1 MVKERDFWQDFKR
14 KELLVTLIK
23 NVRSVQDVIDGDG
36 HSIYKSDWLIQQGFP
51 EELVRGIEREF
62 KSDYS
67 SAKSTIFDGDGNM
80 VDSMTGVSA
89 LQLHYE
95 IAAWLLLEGGV
106 DYNDTLTGRGF
117 QAKELA
123 QAIKKSVGMLD
134 VR

>member
-1 MVKERDFWQDFKR
+1 MIKERDFWQDFKR
-14 KELLVTLIK
+14 KELMVTLIK

-36 HSIYKSDWLIQQGFP
+36 HSIYKSDWLIQQGLP

>member
-14 KELLVTLIK
+14 KELMVTLIK
-23 NVRSVQDVIDGDG
+23 NVRSVQDIIDGDG
-36 HSIYKSDWLIQQGFP
+36 HSIYKSDWLIQQGLP

-62 KSDYS
+62 KSDYT

-106 DYNDTLTGRGF
+106 DYNDTLSGRGF

-123 QAIKKSVGMLD
+123 QAIKKAVGVLD

>member
-36 HSIYKSDWLIQQGFP
+36 HSIYKSDWLIQQGLP
-51 EELVRGIEREF
+51 EELVRGIEQEF

>member
-36 HSIYKSDWLIQQGFP
+36 HSIYKSDWLIKQGFP

-67 SAKSTIFDGDGNM
+67 SAKSTIFDGNGNM
-80 VDSMTGVSA
+80 VESMTGVSA

>member
-14 KELLVTLIK
+14 KELMVTLIK
-23 NVRSVQDVIDGDG
+23 NVRSVQDIIDGDG
-36 HSIYKSDWLIQQGFP
+36 HSIYKSDWLIQQGLP

-62 KSDYS
+62 KSDYT
-67 SAKSTIFDGDGNM
+67 SAKSTIFDGNGNM

-123 QAIKKSVGMLD
+123 QAIKKAVGVLD

>member
-1 MVKERDFWQDFKR
+1 MIKERDFWQDFKR
-14 KELLVTLIK
+14 KELMVTLIK

>member
-1 MVKERDFWQDFKR
+1 MIKERDFWQDFKR
-14 KELLVTLIK
+14 KDLLVTLIK

>member
-1 MVKERDFWQDFKR
+1 MIKERDFWKDFKR
-14 KELLVTLIK
+14 KELMVTLIK

-36 HSIYKSDWLIQQGFP
+36 HSIYKSDWLIQQGLP

>member
-14 KELLVTLIK
+14 KELMVTLIK
-23 NVRSVQDVIDGDG
+23 NVRSVQDIIDGDG
-36 HSIYKSDWLIQQGFP
+36 HSIYKSDWLIQQGLP

-62 KSDYS
+62 KSDYT

>member
-36 HSIYKSDWLIQQGFP
+36 HSIYKSDWLIQQGLP

>member
-14 KELLVTLIK
+14 KELMVTLIK
-23 NVRSVQDVIDGDG
+23 NVRSVQDIIDGDG
-36 HSIYKSDWLIQQGFP
+36 HSIYKSDWLIQQGLP

-62 KSDYS
+62 KSDYT

-106 DYNDTLTGRGF
+106 DYNDTLSGRGF

-123 QAIKKSVGMLD
+123 RAIRKSVGVLD

>member
-1 MVKERDFWQDFKR
+1 MIKERDFWQDFKR
-14 KELLVTLIK
+14 KELMVTLIK

-36 HSIYKSDWLIQQGFP
+36 HSIYKSDWLIQQGLP

-62 KSDYS
+62 TSDYS
-67 SAKSTIFDGDGNM
+67 SAKSTIFDGNGNM
-80 VDSMTGVSA
+80 VHSMTGVSA

-123 QAIKKSVGMLD
+123 QAIKKSVGVLD

>member
-14 KELLVTLIK
+14 KELMVTLIK

-36 HSIYKSDWLIQQGFP
+36 HSIYKSDWLIQQGLP

-67 SAKSTIFDGDGNM
+67 SAKSTIFDGNGNM

-106 DYNDTLTGRGF
+106 DYNDTLLGRGF

-123 QAIKKSVGMLD
+123 QAIRKAVGVLD